1 MIYDTDGHAENTE
14 NQPKPIV
21 IEDDVFLGMVYHIL
35 KEVRIVKGCIIGAC
49 CLVTKDIPAGVIAAG
64 VPCKVIRENDFN
76 SNSTL

>member
-1 MIYDTDGHAENTE
+1 MTQTVMLRLKKISQSRLSY
-14 NQPKPIV
+14 KMMF
-21 IEDDVFLGMVYHIL
+21 FLGMVYHIL

-49 CLVTKDIPAGVIAAG
+49 CLVTKDILAGVIAAG